1 MANPYFDLGQVV
13 HVVRNHCASC
23 RELDSQMQH
32 PIKVRT
38 ILAYGEAFTYRIQ
51 DAKGASFNI
60 NEACLCRS
68 PSGHRSTP
76 CEFCGQ
82 VIT

>member
-1 MANPYFDLGQVV
+1 MANPYFDLRRVV

-32 PIKVRT
+32 PIKVRS
-38 ILAYGEAFTYRIQ
+38 IFAYGEAFTYRIQ
-51 DAKGASFNI
+51 DAKASFNI
-60 NEACLCRS
+60 DAALLCRS
-68 PSGHRSTP
+68 PSGHRSTAR
-76 CEFCGQ
+76 EFCGQ